1 MGAPISAPIENAQRT
16 IRAAGYWDGSQFK
29 AFDRKLWG
37 LLNLDWPKFE
47 SKAKR
52 ANSEDLKKLQVH
64 FKRDKRLVIEY
75 AEITSDEGLV
85 SSGVLA
91 PEFGERFEDTLGDVL
106 LLAVPSRSRAFVF
119 PQVASDI
126 SKYSG
131 LVWSAYRETAYPV
144 SVELFE
150 WRKGAMRAVGL
161 FEP

>member
-1 MGAPISAPIENAQRT
+1 MGAPISAPVENAQRT
-16 IRAAGYWDGSQFK
+16 VRAAGYWDGSQLK
-29 AFDRKLWG
+29 AFDRKRWG
-37 LLNLDWPKFE
+37 LLRLNWPIFE
-47 SKAKR
+47 TKAR
-52 ANSEDLKKLQVH
+52 GANSGDFQKLQVH
-64 FKRDKRLVIEY
+64 FKRDKRMVIEY

-91 PEFGERFEDTLGDVL
+91 PEFGEKFQETFGDVL

-119 PQVASDI
+119 PQLASDV

-144 SVELFE
+144 TVELLE
-150 WRKGAMRAVGL
+150 WKKGTLRAVGL